1 MRWLWRCV
9 AGVAGV
15 GGWQLW
21 ASSTKSSF
29 FPPPSAIVSRMYH
42 LWFSG
47 PAAHLFLTPDATSNI
62 LPSLG
67 RVLAGLAIA
76 TAIAFP
82 LGIALG
88 RSPVVTSYLSPL
100 LQFARALPVVTLAPV
115 FIAAFKIGTDM
126 EIATIVFGTI
136 WPILLNTID
145 GAATV
150 DPQHLE
156 TGRAFR
162 LSAWQRLIWVIIPAA
177 LPKAFAG
184 FRLSLSLSLILMV
197 FAELVGSSNG
207 IGYEMS
213 NATNSFD
220 MTFLWST
227 IVLLG
232 ILGYLLNAL
241 LGGAERLVLS
251 WHTGKGQD

>member
-1 MRWLWRCV
+1 MHR
-9 AGVAGV
+9 
-15 GGWQLW
+15 
-21 ASSTKSSF
+21 
-29 FPPPSAIVSRMYH
+29 

-47 PAAHLFLTPDATSNI
+47 PAAHLFLTSDATGNI
-62 LPSLG
+62 VPSLG

-76 TAIAFP
+76 AAAGVP

-88 RSPVVTSYLSPL
+88 RSPRVTSYLNPL
-100 LQFARALPVVTLAPV
+100 LQFARALPVVTMAPV
-115 FIAAFKIGTDM
+115 FIVIFKIGTQM
-126 EIATIVFGTI
+126 EIATIAFGTV

-150 DPQHLE
+150 DPVQLE
-156 TGRAFR
+156 TGLAFR
-162 LSAWQRLIWVIIPAA
+162 LSAGQRLAWVIIPAA

-197 FAELVGSSNG
+197 FAELVGSSSG

-213 NATNSFD
+213 NAANAFD

-232 ILGYLLNAL
+232 ILGYVLNAL
-241 LGGAERLVLS
+241 LGGAERLLLS
-251 WHTGKGQD
+251 WHADRGRN

>member
-1 MRWLWRCV
+1 MFR
-9 AGVAGV
+9 
-15 GGWQLW
+15 
-21 ASSTKSSF
+21 
-29 FPPPSAIVSRMYH
+29 

-47 PAAHLFLTPDATSNI
+47 PATHLFLTPDAAGNI

-76 TAIAFP
+76 TAIGLP

-88 RSPVVTSYLSPL
+88 RSPVVTSYLNPL
-100 LQFARALPVVTLAPV
+100 LQFVRALPVVTMAPV
-115 FIAAFKIGTDM
+115 FIVLFKIGTPM
-126 EIATIVFGTI
+126 EVATIAFGTV

-150 DPQHLE
+150 DPVQLE
-156 TGRAFR
+156 TGLAFQ
-162 LSAWQRLIWVIIPAA
+162 LSAWQRLAWVIVPAA

-213 NATNSFD
+213 NASNSFD

-241 LGGAERLVLS
+241 LGGAERLVLR
-251 WHTGKGQD
+251 WHTDRGRD

>member
-9 AGVAGV
+9 VLVAGI

-21 ASSTKSSF
+21 ASAAGSTF
-29 FPPPSAIVSRMYH
+29 FPPPSTIVTRMH
-42 LWFSG
+42 RLWFSG
-47 PAAHLFLTPDATSNI
+47 PAAHLFLTPEATGNL

-76 TAIAFP
+76 TAIGVP

-88 RSPVVTSYLSPL
+88 RSPAVTGYLNPL
-100 LQFARALPVVTLAPV
+100 LQFARALPVVTMAPV
-115 FIAAFKIGTDM
+115 FIVLFKIGTEM
-126 EIATIVFGTI
+126 EIATIVFGTV

-150 DPQHLE
+150 DPVQLE
-156 TGRAFR
+156 TGLVFQ
-162 LSAWQRLIWVIIPAA
+162 LSAWQRLVRVIVPAA

-213 NATNSFD
+213 NASNSFD

-241 LGGAERLVLS
+241 LGGAERLVLA
-251 WHTGKGQD
+251 WHTDKGQD